1 MRNVAGLEAAGP
13 CCFREW
19 REGIRTEMAAGLSWW
34 AAVDPASDPQLPG
47 LLRTFRDRAEIL
59 PLLTDT
65 KRHDISLQ
73 DPLFVAMHPGEEITD
88 WFLTRAQYSAAGVL
102 YVVQEGMEERLFEHL
117 RHLIETPRLNGG
129 TGRFRF
135 CDPRVLHA
143 IGSFPDSDC
152 SRLVVGPAR
161 RVHAW
166 DPGRAEAVALH
177 QGVPEIF
184 AEPSSKPLP
193 RELLEFIA
201 RRNAP
206 YAVLDEI
213 TKTPMGARLGDLPLP
228 DAFFIVENVCSS
240 LEALSIFGMDDLV
253 MGVGYCLLAGRNIFS
268 EAPVMEWMNARGRT
282 GSLQERLV
290 GIPGEVLRG

>member
-1 MRNVAGLEAAGP
+1 MRNVVGLDAAGP

-34 AAVDPASDPQLPG
+34 AAIDPASDPQLPG
-47 LLRTFRDRAEIL
+47 FLRSFRDRAEIR
-59 PLLTDT
+59 PLSTNT
-65 KRHDISLQ
+65 MRHGISVQNPILVALQ
-73 DPLFVAMHPGEEITD
+73 PGGEIAD

-102 YVVQEGMEERLFEHL
+102 YVVPDGMKDRLVEHL
-117 RHLIETPRLNGG
+117 LHLPEVPRTGGG
-129 TGRFRF
+129 TDQFRF
-135 CDPRVLHA
+135 YDPRVLHA
-143 IGSFPDSDC
+143 IGSFPDTSC

-177 QGVPEIF
+177 QGVPETL
-184 AEPSSKPLP
+184 AEPRSEPLP

-213 TKTPMGARLGDLPLP
+213 AKTPVGARLGELPLP

-240 LEALSIFGMDDLV
+240 LEALSIFGMGDLV
-253 MGVGYCLLAGRNIFS
+253 MGVGYCLLAGRNIFG

-282 GSLQERLV
+282 GSLQERLA